1 MPRLLAAV
9 LLALFIPGAAPAA
22 AQALNND
29 ELWARAATPL
39 AQTPWGTGPQVF
51 GGYSN
56 GCIAGAVPLPLDGLG
71 YTVIRTAR
79 NRYWGHPQLVEFIQH
94 MGRFAAE
101 SGIGTLMVADMAQPR
116 GGPIS
121 GHASHEVGLD
131 VDIWLR
137 LLPEPTLSAAERA
150 EPEEMSMLTADGSAI
165 DPARWTDAHVALY
178 REAATYPLTAR
189 IFANPLIKQ
198 QLCRTVTGDR
208 SWLARVVPWYG
219 HDGHM
224 HVRLTCPPDSP
235 WCVNQTPVD
244 LSDDGCGGALAWWLS
259 EAPYQQTGP
268 SVPPPVPAL
277 PAPCAALAPN

>member
-1 MPRLLAAV
+1 M
-9 LLALFIPGAAPAA
+9 
-22 AQALNND
+22 
-29 ELWARAATPL
+29 T
-39 AQTPWGTGPQVF
+39 
-51 GGYSN
+51 
-56 GCIAGAVPLPLDGLG
+56 LDLTEVASGLG
-71 YTVIRTAR
+71 FPE
-79 NRYWGHPQLVEFIQH
+79 GP
-94 MGRFAAE
+94 
-101 SGIGTLMVADMAQPR
+101 VAM
-116 GGPIS
+116 
-121 GHASHEVGLD
+121 
-131 VDIWLR
+131 
-137 LLPEPTLSAAERA
+137 
-150 EPEEMSMLTADGSAI
+150 ADGSVLFVDIKDQLLRRLMPDGALVDVAKLPGGPNGTAI
-165 DPARWTDAHVALY
+165 GPDGAAYVCNNGGVYSFEPYDPEAPPGSGKTPDPARWTDAHVALY